1 LSSSK
6 QPTAGR
12 IIMGDFHQT
21 ELISTLH
28 RLRKDNLEKLEE
40 DLREHSEHRPIV
52 LVLPCLYSE
61 LEREALKKIIE
72 EIRRVGYLNEIV
84 VTLGRASRDEFERAR
99 EFFSALPQRLRI
111 IWDDG
116 ERIASL
122 FRLLEENGLEIGGP
136 GKGRAVWIAYGYV
149 LAEESIEVIAS
160 HDCDILTYDR
170 ELLTR
175 LCYPVANPNLDYEFC
190 KGYYSR
196 VTDRMFGRVTRLFI
210 TPVIRAL
217 KKILGHLPFLV
228 YMDSF
233 RYPLAGEFSMKV
245 DLARVNRIPSDWGL
259 EVGVLAEVF
268 RNVSPRRICQVDL
281 CDNYEHKH
289 QELSSDNPEGGLL
302 KMCVDISK
310 VLFRTLATEGI
321 VFSEG
326 FFNTLIATYIR
337 TAQDTIK
344 MYSDDAAINS
354 LYFDR
359 HEEALAVETFI
370 KGIRIASKGFRE
382 DPLGA
387 PLIPNWSRVTSAIP
401 DFLDQLKQAVDEDNA
416 K

>member
-1 LSSSK
+1 
-6 QPTAGR
+6 
-12 IIMGDFHQT
+12 MGDFHQT

-28 RLRKDNLEKLEE
+28 RLSKDNVDKLEQE
-40 DLREHSEHRPIV
+40 LIEHTEHRPIA

-61 LEREALKKIIE
+61 LKRDALKNILE
-72 EIRRVGYLNEIV
+72 EIKRVDYLYEIV
-84 VTLGRASRDEFERAR
+84 VTLGRANADEFAHAK
-99 EFFSALPQRLRI
+99 EFFSVLPQRLKL

-116 ERIASL
+116 DRIASL
-122 FRLLEENGLEIGGP
+122 FKLLEENGLEIGGP
-136 GKGRAVWIAYGYV
+136 GKGRAAWIAYGYV
-149 LAEESIEVIAS
+149 LAEETSEVIAL
-160 HDCDILTYDR
+160 HDCDVVTYSR

-175 LCYPVANPNLDYEFC
+175 LCYPVANPNLEYEFC

-196 VTDRMFGRVTRLFI
+196 VTDRMYGRVMRLFI
-210 TPVIRAL
+210 TPIIRAL
-217 KKILGHLPFLV
+217 KKIVGYLPFLV
-228 YMDSF
+228 YFDSF
-233 RYPLAGEFSMKV
+233 RYPLAGEFSMKA

-268 RNVSPRRICQVDL
+268 RNVSTRRICQVDL

-310 VLFRTLATEGI
+310 VLFRMLAAEGI

-326 FFNTLIATYIR
+326 FFNTLIATYLR

-344 MYSDDAAINS
+344 VYNDDAEINS
-354 LYFDR
+354 LFFDS
-359 HEEALAVETFI
+359 HEESLAVETFV
-370 KGIRIASKGFRE
+370 KGIRIASKSFHE

-387 PLIPNWSRVTSAIP
+387 PLIPNWNRVTSAIP
-401 DFLDQLKQAVDEDNA
+401 DFLDQLKQVV
-416 K
+416 